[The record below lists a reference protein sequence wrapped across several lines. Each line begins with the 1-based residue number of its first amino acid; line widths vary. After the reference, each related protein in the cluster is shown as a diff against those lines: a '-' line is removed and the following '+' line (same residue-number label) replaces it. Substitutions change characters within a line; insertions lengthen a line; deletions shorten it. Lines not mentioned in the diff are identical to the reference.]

1 MIKGINPSNQSQL
14 LILLFKFNFNSILN
28 EISPKKYSENKKVRA
43 FQTWISSTNWIKDSI
58 MELDKYQSLHDISDK
73 PRNIFS
79 QRALRFRVGEKRVR
93 GTMSCIRIPSAL
105 VNSNLYSKTKS
116 METIS
121 KDKHKDY
128 KGSLENVKKID
139 EEPDDDEKAEATGA
153 DKVKGFLIAD
163 EDSDGSS
170 SSGDDGEKEEDDR
183 KDAMEL
189 VDDDLKQL
197 LVSFDNLERPS
208 ADEIKEKRVEFG
220 PVFLDKRH

>member
-1 MIKGINPSNQSQL
+1 
-14 LILLFKFNFNSILN
+14 
-28 EISPKKYSENKKVRA
+28 
-43 FQTWISSTNWIKDSI
+43 

-220 PVFLDKRH
+220 PVFRQKTLVLDMDETLIHAKPKIKAYEDYEPDFEITLQDDDGSELGFMVKTRPGLIE